1 MRAIERECRSEPK
14 VSVIM
19 NCLNGEKY
27 VRTAIESVYAQS
39 YANWEIIFL
48 DNASTDGTPAIA
60 RGYDTKLRYL
70 RNESIVPL
78 GAARN
83 QALKQASGE
92 FIAFLDSDDFWFP
105 NKLEKQIPLF
115 SGRPNIGLVFSDTE
129 LHFQATGV
137 ITTYFR
143 NHQYKPP
150 RGWIFPALLK
160 HYSIPMPTA
169 VIRVE
174 ALRSMDQ
181 WFDDRY
187 QVCDDFDFFMR
198 LAYDW
203 ECDYL
208 DATLA
213 SCLIHG
219 EAVTFRMHQYGPG
232 EMAQTIEKFRTR
244 HADFEQRFG
253 DEVGAFL
260 KQVSYKQGKSYWL
273 EGKNRAARQEF
284 GRHFFSPKFLLS
296 YLATFFP
303 YPAIERIARLLRR

>member
-1 MRAIERECRSEPK
+1 VTAATAGSVAGPK

-60 RGYDTKLRYL
+60 RSFDAKLRYF

-78 GAARN
+78 GEARN

-92 FIAFLDSDDFWFP
+92 FIAFLDCDDLWFP
-105 NKLEKQIPLF
+105 HKLEKQIPLF
-115 SGRPNIGLVFSDTE
+115 SGRPKVGLVFSDTE
-129 LHFQATGV
+129 LRFQATGV
-137 ITTYFR
+137 VTTYFR
-143 NHQYKPP
+143 NHRYKPP

-198 LAYDW
+198 LTYDW

-284 GRHFFSPKFLLS
+284 SRYFSSPKFLLS